1 MSEVSDENLSKI
13 ARGCL
18 RIIVKDIRSN
28 LNGKVTC
35 IFRKEC

>member
-1 MSEVSDENLSKI
+1 MAEVSDENLSEI

-35 IFRKEC
+35 IYRREC